1 MSKLKMG
8 VIIIVLLAMS
18 GIKRKALKVFTSLL
32 LVRHKYVYYNVI
44 YKLYHLIVS
53 LATSSVFTTH
63 PQDHFIHNNEDA
75 VFECAANGSE
85 SLMINWT
92 RNDKPILYSHFY
104 ISNGTMRSV
113 LKVSKA
119 TVDDSGIYQ
128 CIATN
133 ADNETILSTPA
144 ELLSKTVNR
153 NGNMYLPLYVCIVLP
168 SMKTHP
174 DNITVLT
181 GQSVNLTC
189 SATGT
194 DVVYQWMRNGVIISD
209 DNSNVLRIN
218 EIKQSDDGIYQCI
231 ASNKGGN
238 AISNPAMI
246 KVYGKR
252 LTTFKLCTS

>member
-1 MSKLKMG
+1 M
-8 VIIIVLLAMS
+8 II
-18 GIKRKALKVFTSLL
+18 
-32 LVRHKYVYYNVI
+32 
-44 YKLYHLIVS
+44 S

-63 PQDHFIHNNEDA
+63 PQDQFIHNNEDA

-92 RNDKPILYSHFY
+92 KNDEPILDSQF
-104 ISNGTMRSV
+104 IILNSRGRSV
-113 LKVSKA
+113 LEVNKA

-133 ADNETILSTPA
+133 ADNETIVSEPA
-144 ELLSKTVNR
+144 ELLSKTVDNKQ
-153 NGNMYLPLYVCIVLP
+153 YSTYVIIIVPLHLCFLVIP
-168 SMKTHP
+168 SMNTHP
-174 DNITVLT
+174 DNVTVLT
-181 GQSVNLTC
+181 GQSVILTC

-218 EIKQSDDGIYQCI
+218 EIKQSDGGIYQCI

-238 AISNPAMI
+238 VTSNPATI
-246 KVYGKR
+246 IVYGKKLSDAFYIKHIDKSQGYNYHDISQCHSCKFC
-252 LTTFKLCTS
+252 LTIKD